1 MRKMKR
7 MVSRIVLGMVL
18 LLMCTVTSPA
28 PNPGF
33 TECSP
38 SGYNCNILITLGK
51 NGSLTVTSNPNMPY
65 YPTPAG
71 WTDIG
76 SLIGFKNSSNSA
88 VYSIGLNATPG
99 DPYEAAWICGRPNS
113 TANYNA
119 PNVQIINIPRT
130 SNFANPPYYFY
141 NSCPNCT
148 PPWETSCDVTFS
160 GGVPRNGTTYFSIHN
175 LSPNYTGY
183 FQVHTNSVVPW
194 LSFSDAIVQD
204 QTVNATLT
212 LFPPNSATVTLN
224 LATIAGMASAVFAA
238 NNSTTLT
245 LTTAGPVQI
254 PIKGVTADNSN
265 NPNMQLSAS
274 VSGTQRSL
282 NFGVINPQV
291 IIQLESGKIWP
302 GTSGFVVFSST
313 QNMTTAATAVGQPSG
328 GSYQWSLGSLL
339 AFNGSSTTAN
349 TAVKGTSASASP
361 EDTYLQVTYTINGI
375 STSASVRFT
384 VRQSSFL
391 NNFGLTGGPDRT
403 VPVSQQGGSVTGYIT
418 NITYFVE
425 DQFGTAQSP
434 SLLQVSGMDVT
445 ELLLVI
451 QQSDPSVVLDP
462 PEGVPRTAQTIAQ
475 GSVDDHLSVTAVG
488 GVPNGYSDM
497 IDQQFTV
504 TGFTFG
510 QHQIQRHLQTYA
522 TVDLARVA
530 MTP

>member
-76 SLIGFKNSSNSA
+76 SLIGFKKSSNSA

-99 DPYEAAWICGRPNS
+99 DPYEAAWICGRPNA

-130 SNFANPPYYFY
+130 SNFAIPPYYFY

-175 LSPNYTGY
+175 VSPNYTGY

-194 LSFSDAIVQD
+194 LSFVDGIGPG

-212 LFPPNSATVTLN
+212 LSPANPVSVTLN
-224 LATIAGMASAVFAA
+224 LATISGMASAVFAA
-238 NNSTTLT
+238 NDSTTLT

-254 PIKGVTADNSN
+254 PIRGVTADNS

-282 NFGVINPQV
+282 NFGVIAPQISV
-291 IIQLESGKIWP
+291 SGGTTIWY
-302 GTSGFVVFSST
+302 FVRE
-313 QNMTTAATAVGQPSG
+313 NPSG
-328 GSYQWSLGSLL
+328 Y
-339 AFNGSSTTAN
+339 TT
-349 TAVKGTSASASP
+349 
-361 EDTYLQVTYTINGI
+361 
-375 STSASVRFT
+375 
-384 VRQSSFL
+384 
-391 NNFGLTGGPDRT
+391 
-403 VPVSQQGGSVTGYIT
+403 
-418 NITYFVE
+418 
-425 DQFGTAQSP
+425 
-434 SLLQVSGMDVT
+434 
-445 ELLLVI
+445 
-451 QQSDPSVVLDP
+451 SVVL
-462 PEGVPRTAQTIAQ
+462 T
-475 GSVDDHLSVTAVG
+475 SSG
-488 GVPNGYSDM
+488 GDG
-497 IDQQFTV
+497 T
-504 TGFTFG
+504 
-510 QHQIQRHLQTYA
+510 
-522 TVDLARVA
+522 
-530 MTP
+530 